1 MCAKLAIVIL
11 NYNTERLLE
20 EFLPS
25 VVKNSS
31 GCEIVFADNGS
42 TDNSVEYVKTR
53 FPQIRTLSL
62 GSNYGFTGGYNRALK
77 EVSADY
83 YCLLNSDVQVTEG
96 WTRRPLEIME
106 QNPNIAA
113 CQPKLLS
120 YRDKTRFEYAGAAGG
135 FIDKYGYPFC
145 AGRIFGTTEEDLG
158 QYDTEREVFWASGAA
173 LFIRSG
179 LYHRFGGLDEG
190 FFAHMEEIDLCW
202 RLKNAGYKICY
213 TPLSTVY
220 HLGGGT
226 LSQLSPRKTYF
237 NFRNNLLLLT
247 KNLPDA
253 ALSKVMRQRF
263 WFDMLALAMFVLKLD
278 FKNVK
283 ALLRARKDY
292 KRMRKTYL
300 QKRERIDAYP
310 SCVFHSSIVLKSKLQ
325 AKKRFSDLEF

>member
-1 MCAKLAIVIL
+1 MRAKLAVVIL
-11 NYNTERLLE
+11 NYNTEKLLE

-25 VVKNSS
+25 VVKFSS

-42 TDNSVEYVKTR
+42 TDGSVEYVRIR

-62 GSNYGFTGGYNRALK
+62 GCNYGFTGGYNRALK
-77 EVSADY
+77 EVEADY
-83 YCLLNSDVQVTEG
+83 YCLLNSDVEVTEN
-96 WTRRPLEIME
+96 WTRRPLELLE
-106 QNPNIAA
+106 RNPDIAA

-135 FIDKYGYPFC
+135 YIDKYGYPFC
-145 AGRIFGTTEEDLG
+145 AGRIFEHTEQDLG

-179 LYHRFGGLDEG
+179 LYHRLGGLDED

-202 RLKNAGYKICY
+202 RLKNAGYTIYY
-213 TPLSTVY
+213 TPQSVVY

-237 NFRNNLLLLT
+237 NFRNSLLMLT

-253 ALSKVMRQRF
+253 ALCGVMRRRF
-263 WFDMLALAMFVLKLD
+263 WFDVSALAMFILKLD
-278 FKNVK
+278 FKNAS
-283 ALLRARKDY
+283 ALLHARKDY
-292 KRMRKTYL
+292 RRMRKSYL
-300 QKRERIDAYP
+300 AKHEKTDAYP
-310 SCVFHSSIVLKSKLQ
+310 SCVLHGSIVLKSKLQ